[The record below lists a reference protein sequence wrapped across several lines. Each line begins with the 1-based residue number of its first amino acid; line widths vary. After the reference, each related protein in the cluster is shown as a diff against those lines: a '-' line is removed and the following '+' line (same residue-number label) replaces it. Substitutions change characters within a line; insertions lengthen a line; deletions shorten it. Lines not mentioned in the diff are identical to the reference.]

1 VVLLPTTCPICRR
14 PGPAPC
20 PRCAADLLPA
30 PGLPTPPGVD
40 ACTAVLA
47 YDGTGRELVA
57 RLKYRNARSA
67 LRWLAVQMAAP
78 IDPSVIDVVTWV
90 PTTSARRRERGF
102 DQAELLARAV
112 ARELG
117 LPCRELVR
125 RQPGPVQTG
134 RGALERR
141 RGPVVRLRV
150 AAVPG
155 RVLLVDDVVTTGT
168 SVSVVARTLRGG
180 GAWYVRVCAA
190 ARTSLK
196 RVEWASEVSGDGP
209 VDYGT

>member
-1 VVLLPTTCPICRR
+1 M
-14 PGPAPC
+14 
-20 PRCAADLLPA
+20 
-30 PGLPTPPGVD
+30 
-40 ACTAVLA
+40 LA
-47 YDGTGRELVA
+47 YEGAGRELVA

-67 LRWLAVQMAAP
+67 LRWLAVRMAAP
-78 IDPSVIDVVTWV
+78 IDAASIDVVTWV

-125 RQPGPVQTG
+125 RRGGPVQTG
-134 RGALERR
+134 RTALERR
-141 RGPVVRLRV
+141 RGPIVELR
-150 AAVPG
+150 AAAIPQ
-155 RVLLVDDVVTTGT
+155 RVLVVDDVVTTGT

-180 GAWYVRVCAA
+180 GAQFVRVVAA

-196 RVEWASEVSGDGP
+196 RVEQASEVSGDGP
-209 VDYGT
+209 DDHGT

>member
-1 VVLLPTTCPICRR
+1 V
-14 PGPAPC
+14 
-20 PRCAADLLPA
+20 
-30 PGLPTPPGVD
+30 
-40 ACTAVLA
+40 CTAVLA

-57 RLKYRNARSA
+57 RLKYRNARSV
-67 LRWLAVQMAAP
+67 LRWLAAQMAAP
-78 IDPSVIDVVTWV
+78 VDAATIDVVTWV

-117 LPCRELVR
+117 LPCRELLR
-125 RQPGPVQTG
+125 RRAGPVQTG
-134 RGALERR
+134 RSALERR
-141 RGPVVRLRV
+141 RGPAVELRV
-150 AAVPG
+150 AAVPP

-168 SVSVVARTLRGG
+168 SVSVVARTLRAG
-180 GAWYVRVCAA
+180 GARFVRVCAA

-196 RVEWASEVSGDGP
+196 RVERASEVSGDGP

>member
-1 VVLLPTTCPICRR
+1 
-14 PGPAPC
+14 
-20 PRCAADLLPA
+20 
-30 PGLPTPPGVD
+30 
-40 ACTAVLA
+40 VLA
-47 YDGTGRELVA
+47 YEGGGRELVA

-78 IDPSVIDVVTWV
+78 IDAASIDVVTWV
-90 PTTSARRRERGF
+90 PTTTARRRERGF

-125 RQPGPVQTG
+125 RRGGPLQTG
-134 RGALERR
+134 RTALERR
-141 RGPVVRLRV
+141 RGPIVERR
-150 AAVPG
+150 AHEIPR

-168 SVSVVARTLRGG
+168 SVSVVARTLRSG
-180 GAWYVRVCAA
+180 GAQFVRVCAA

-196 RVEWASEVSGDGP
+196 RVEQASEVSGDGP
-209 VDYGT
+209 DDYGT